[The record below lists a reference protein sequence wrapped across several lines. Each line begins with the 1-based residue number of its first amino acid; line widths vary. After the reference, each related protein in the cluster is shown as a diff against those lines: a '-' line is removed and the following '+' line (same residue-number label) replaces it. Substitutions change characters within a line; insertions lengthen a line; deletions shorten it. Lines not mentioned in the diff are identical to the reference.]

1 MPMKAE
7 IVAGRGA
14 NTCTPELPPPSE
26 EALPLGPD
34 DALIMVLFP
43 KGAWDEV
50 RRLADDLHVAP
61 QEALG
66 AALTL
71 LRARVDKE
79 LGR

>member
-1 MPMKAE
+1 MAMRAQP
-7 IVAGRGA
+7 VAGQGA
-14 NTCTPELPPPSE
+14 NTCAPVPPPSE

-71 LRARVDKE
+71 LRARVDQE
-79 LGR
+79 LGRR